1 MQHQQDMRIHLKVVY
16 LETVGGFIGTPS
28 IFSTV
33 TSQGG
38 GGGGG
43 FKTGTPKQLG
53 APGGSGGGAGVFMDL
68 QLVMEA
74 EIKILLIRMYQTRGI
89 LEDMEIILDLRM
101 KTMAVAAVVV
111 PVVLEEMVRIH
122 QLEELVVM
130 ERQV

>member
-1 MQHQQDMRIHLKVVY
+1 MVDLRLELLNNWVLLVVLVVV
-16 LETVGGFIGTPS
+16 LE
-28 IFSTV
+28 
-33 TSQGG
+33 
-38 GGGGG
+38 
-43 FKTGTPKQLG
+43 L
-53 APGGSGGGAGVFMDL
+53 FMDL

-74 EIKILLIRMYQTRGI
+74 EIKILLIKMYQTRGI

-111 PVVLEEMVRIH
+111 PVVLEETAPPH